1 MKNVNYLEGL
11 PSKWWTENRV
21 RIRDAIAKLLW
32 SELHDNIQRQE
43 TEFHQTKDDVKYST
57 LRRTLKVHIRD
68 LGNINSGFFSWDIP
82 VLPHDAEK
90 RLIIDSNHPEY
101 KVSENNK
108 INKKSSRMEE
118 KEHFVPVS
126 LTSAMIIIRTLKE
139 EWGINISKNTRLFTF
154 EDDIYNLNRDIILG
168 TSTVFVSSRE
178 HQLLTEMQN
187 EDMLK
192 LGLHHTQSPE
202 QFRENVIN
210 NSDDIIKMYERYRT
224 GQPYDESGIQF
235 RTPDYL
241 IFNSR
246 GELITGDS
254 SNQII
259 MPSKWF
265 GRQVDTPKNTK
276 LKKQRKVKTKN
287 PLSKFTD

>member
-11 PSKWWTENRV
+11 PSKWWTENRIQ
-21 RIRDAIAKLLW
+21 IRDNIVKLLW
-32 SELHDNIQRQE
+32 RELHDSIQRQK

-57 LRRTLKVHIRD
+57 LRRMLKVMIRD
-68 LGNINSGFFSWDIP
+68 LGNIPSGFISWDIP
-82 VLPHDAEK
+82 VLPYDAEK

-101 KVSENNK
+101 KVRENNK
-108 INKKSSRMEE
+108 INKKLSRMEE
-118 KEHFVPVS
+118 QEHYVPVS

-139 EWGINISKNTRLFTF
+139 EWELNIDKNTGLFTL
-154 EDDIYNLNRDIILG
+154 EGDIYNLNRDIILG

-178 HQLLTEMQN
+178 HQPLTGNQN
-187 EDMLK
+187 KDMSE

-202 QFRENVIN
+202 QFRESVIN

-224 GQPYDESGIQF
+224 GEPYDELGIQF

-241 IFNSR
+241 IFNSK

-254 SNQII
+254 SNQLI

-276 LKKQRKVKTKN
+276 LKKQRKVKIKN